1 VLSTDATDQALEII
15 LKDYEKFKEEETKW

>member
-15 LKDYEKFKEEETKW
+15 LKDYEKFKEEETK